1 MTLRFFRGSG
11 RRILSNRLID
21 AATLKC
27 PLPNIPILMIFLPL
41 PHFLTLCKQSNNSVL
56 ISNCRYLL
64 RVGGGSSNSV
74 EGGGVGG
81 GDGGGGG
88 GLGVYQVHRCSRVVG
103 GGGGGGGRRGGR
115 YRYASSSTAASGSR
129 LSETDSPPEESSPVA
144 AGGGRV
150 ATVAGVA
157 TKKALDT
164 MIVTVTT
171 DQVN

>member
-1 MTLRFFRGSG
+1 M
-11 RRILSNRLID
+11 
-21 AATLKC
+21 KC
-27 PLPNIPILMIFLPL
+27 PLPNIPILMMFLPL

-56 ISNCRYLL
+56 FSTCRYLL

-81 GDGGGGG
+81 GNSGGG

-103 GGGGGGGRRGGR
+103 GGGGGRRGGR
-115 YRYASSSTAASGSR
+115 YRDASSSTAASGSR